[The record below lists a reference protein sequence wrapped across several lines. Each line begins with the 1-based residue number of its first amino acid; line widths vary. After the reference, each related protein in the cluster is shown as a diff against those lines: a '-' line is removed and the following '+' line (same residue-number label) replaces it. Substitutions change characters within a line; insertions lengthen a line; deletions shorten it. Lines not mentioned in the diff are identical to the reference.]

1 MSEFTLDDGRKAEK
15 VENKPDS
22 LTKVTEVFVEPKTQ
36 KKLAQRVIE
45 HYCVCDRDTETFDEV
60 TGEVVSRVSERV
72 CCDQGRAESL
82 YSVKPSSDK
91 SPMQLIVEDK
101 INSKK
106 RYDLYAFAALV
117 VLQVLVLAYVVFVM

>member
-15 VENKPDS
+15 VENTPDS
-22 LTKVTEVFVEPKTQ
+22 LTKVTEVFVEPKPQ

-45 HYCVCDRDTETFDEV
+45 HYCVCERETETFDEA
-60 TGEVVSRVSERV
+60 TGEVINRVSERV
-72 CCDQGRAESL
+72 CCDQARAESL
-82 YSVKPSSDK
+82 SPTKPSSK
-91 SPMQLIVEDK
+91 SPIQLVVEDK

-117 VLQVLVLAYVVFVM
+117 VLQVLVLAYVVFAM

>member
-15 VENKPDS
+15 VENTPDS
-22 LTKVTEVFVEPKTQ
+22 LTKVTEVFVEPKPQ

-45 HYCVCDRDTETFDEV
+45 HYCVCERETVTFDEA
-60 TGEVVSRVSERV
+60 GEVVGRVSERV

-82 YSVKPSSDK
+82 SSVKPSAK
-91 SPMQLIVEDK
+91 SPMQLVVEDK